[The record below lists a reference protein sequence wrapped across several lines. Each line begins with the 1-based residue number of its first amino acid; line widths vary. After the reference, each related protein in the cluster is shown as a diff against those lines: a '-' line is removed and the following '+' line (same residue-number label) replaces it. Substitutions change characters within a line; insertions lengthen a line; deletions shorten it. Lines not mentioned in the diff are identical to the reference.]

1 MAGHASEGCFV
12 FIELLTFLFLLFN
25 FPSKRPEKQ
34 HANVLR
40 TMQIYSRMRIN
51 AKQIWFACSLNRMYA
66 RFPWKFFLESLC
78 YVRLSV
84 SKPKPERPLLK
95 RRLQTILSKV
105 SLWRIFLWLVSRKE
119 MVSQEFFK
127 KENQEIHSIKSAPLR
142 EAENLLS
149 R

>member
-51 AKQIWFACSLNRMYA
+51 AKQI
-66 RFPWKFFLESLC
+66 
-78 YVRLSV
+78 
-84 SKPKPERPLLK
+84 
-95 RRLQTILSKV
+95 
-105 SLWRIFLWLVSRKE
+105 
-119 MVSQEFFK
+119 
-127 KENQEIHSIKSAPLR
+127 
-142 EAENLLS
+142 
-149 R
+149 